1 MTETNETSNQN
12 ELDLIALKYYMGII
26 SRLDTEISNNISSL
40 STKDIEVI
48 ARYGKVA
55 KALKSITNV
64 YPAMSQ
70 LVIDLQKQIDELP
83 EYVEV
88 ANHEF

>member
-12 ELDLIALKYYMGII
+12 ELDLINLKYYIEII
-26 SRLDTEISNNISSL
+26 NRLNGEISNSL
-40 STKDIEVI
+40 ASLTPKDMKEI
-48 ARYGKVA
+48 ARYNKVTR
-55 KALKSITNV
+55 ALELITNV